1 MQFKHPEILY
11 FSSLIDH
18 FWFIYFNFVL
28 KKISLT
34 FDSCTFCAD
43 QKSSKIKNGCYL
55 AADYYCY
62 PYYHRFCATLFCSKD
77 KENAT
82 NEMYIILDNSFSM
95 QAKGKQGELLKRA
108 VQELLKRP

>member
-1 MQFKHPEILY
+1 VQ
-11 FSSLIDH
+11 
-18 FWFIYFNFVL
+18 
-28 KKISLT
+28 T
-34 FDSCTFCAD
+34 R
-43 QKSSKIKNGCYL
+43 KSSKIKNGCYL

-108 VQELLKRP
+108 VQELLEETPENTTFLY